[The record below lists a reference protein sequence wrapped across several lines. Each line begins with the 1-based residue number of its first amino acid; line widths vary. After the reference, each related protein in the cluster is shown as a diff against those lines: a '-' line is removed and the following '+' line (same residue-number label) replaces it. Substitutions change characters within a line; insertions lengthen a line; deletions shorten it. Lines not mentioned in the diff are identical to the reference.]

1 MEGPV
6 PALDTR
12 HPHCICFLVHL
23 QVHLGKY
30 TILILLIGV
39 VLLWTH
45 DRSRRTVCIP
55 GLVHGYAGQL
65 SALNTKQSF
74 TSFPGRPGQQRK
86 SQGTWQLGEPI
97 RRLHT
102 AAQLEGDHSDR
113 LSMIVPLDCIWLML
127 SRQPLSL
134 HAP

>member
-6 PALDTR
+6 PALGTR

-65 SALNTKQSF
+65 SALNTKQSVTF
-74 TSFPGRPGQQRK
+74 FLDVQVNSANLRGPGSSENQYVAFI
-86 SQGTWQLGEPI
+86 QLPSWKVTTRIGY
-97 RRLHT
+97 
-102 AAQLEGDHSDR
+102 Q
-113 LSMIVPLDCIWLML
+113 
-127 SRQPLSL
+127 
-134 HAP
+134 